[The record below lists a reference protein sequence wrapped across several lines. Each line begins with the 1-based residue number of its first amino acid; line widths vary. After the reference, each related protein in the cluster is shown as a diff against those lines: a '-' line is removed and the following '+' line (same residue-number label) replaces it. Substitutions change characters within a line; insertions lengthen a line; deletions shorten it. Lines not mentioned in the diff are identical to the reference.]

1 MLKTTSLPKKPK
13 ADKPKKQGVSTDP
26 LFQYIKAVSQTKEY
40 LLNTSLS
47 EKDYLPFMV
56 NRGLSYFPDT
66 IMLVNQMNINCH
78 LSKKMQ
84 QDYYYVAV
92 RPRARYSKWFK
103 ADQASYTD
111 FSVIKEYYKYNDQ
124 KTSDA
129 LRILSDDQINDIRKK
144 LEKGGQ
150 YG

>member
-1 MLKTTSLPKKPK
+1 MLKTTPLPKKPK
-13 ADKPKKQGVSTDP
+13 VDKPKKQGVSTDP
-26 LFQYIKAVSQTKEY
+26 LFQYIKALSQTKEY
-40 LLNTSLS
+40 LFNTTLS

-56 NRGLSYFPDT
+56 NRGFSYFPDS
-66 IMLVNQMNINCH
+66 IMFANQMNINYN

-84 QDYYYVAV
+84 HDYYFVTL
-92 RPRARYSKWFK
+92 RSRARFSKWFK
-103 ADQASYTD
+103 AEDVSSN
-111 FSVIKEYYKYNDQ
+111 FSVVKEYYKYNDQ

-129 LRILSDDQINDIRKK
+129 LSILSDIQINDIRKK